1 MTAVPASD
9 RGRRP
14 APADDRINW
23 TAVRSVMRRDL
34 MAVRRSKAVVLPML
48 LVPLLMLVLLPASVG
63 LSANGGALDP
73 TRFLEMVPSALADP
87 VSRYPANEQVVILVL
102 GYLVAPLFLIVP
114 LMVSAVLAGDA
125 FAGEKERKTLET
137 MLHLPVRDLD
147 LYIGKLL
154 VGFLPAVAVSW
165 IGFLLFCIT
174 ANLAAW
180 PTMQRAFMPTTLW
193 TLMILWIAPAVA
205 AVGLGVMVRVSVR
218 VNNTQEAQQ
227 LGGAV
232 VLPMV
237 ILAVAQTT
245 ALLLAGF
252 WPTFIAGGVVWLIAI
267 WLNVRGAR
275 SFTRDR
281 MAARL

>member
-1 MTAVPASD
+1 MSA
-9 RGRRP
+9 RR
-14 APADDRINW
+14 AGAADADEHIDW
-23 TAVRSVMRRDL
+23 GAVRSIMRRDL

-63 LSANGGALDP
+63 LAANGGGLDP
-73 TRFLEMVPSALADP
+73 TRFLEMVPSTLADP
-87 VSRYPANEQVVILVL
+87 VSRYPVNEQVVMLVL

-137 MLHLPVRDLD
+137 ILHLPVRAMD

-154 VGFLPAVAVSW
+154 VGFLPSVAVSW
-165 IGFLLFCIT
+165 IGFGLFTIT

-180 PTMQRAFMPTTLW
+180 PTMERAFMPTKLW
-193 TLMILWIAPAVA
+193 TMMILWIAPGVA

-232 VLPMV
+232 VLPLV

-245 ALLLAGF
+245 ALLLAGL
-252 WPTFIAGGVVWLIAI
+252 WPTFLAGCVVWAVAI